1 MPSPGRHQR
10 DDNQKRCENC
20 GKDTPLDRTLNLS
33 GRTFMCGKNHEE
45 IMTISKENTIEEVVT
60 KYPESVMVFM
70 KHGLHCVG
78 CHVSAFESIEEGA
91 MAHGINVDALVA
103 DLNKIALSKKK

>member
-1 MPSPGRHQR
+1 MSIT
-10 DDNQKRCENC
+10 
-20 GKDTPLDRTLNLS
+20 KD
-33 GRTFMCGKNHEE
+33 
-45 IMTISKENTIEEVVT
+45 NTIEEVVT
-60 KYPESVMVFM
+60 RYPETMMVFM

-103 DLNKIALSKKK
+103 DLNKVASSKKKYGL

>member
-1 MPSPGRHQR
+1 
-10 DDNQKRCENC
+10 
-20 GKDTPLDRTLNLS
+20 
-33 GRTFMCGKNHEE
+33 
-45 IMTISKENTIEEVVT
+45 MTITKETTIEDVVT

-91 MAHGINVDALVA
+91 MAHGINVDALVE
-103 DLNKIALSKKK
+103 DLNKVAESKKK